1 MPEEAFI
8 QQSTERYKTAEELA
22 GFTKEDFRVLVESSL
37 YRQKLEE
44 AIGAEVP
51 ATAEQVQA
59 RHILLETREEAEAA
73 LARLKDGEDFD
84 ALAAELSQ
92 DTMTKDIGGDL
103 GWFPRGQMLVEF
115 EEAAFALQPGEL
127 SEVVE
132 TSAGFHIIRV
142 DGREADR
149 PLEEYFLQQA
159 RAMAVDD
166 WFTVQ
171 RATQTI
177 ENYMSKFTI
186 PKDPWAR

>member
-1 MPEEAFI
+1 MTEEAFI
-8 QQSTERYKTAEELA
+8 QQSTEWYKTAEELA